1 MTVYGKNLICD
12 QRIRISVGDPIGV
25 SCPSSFRLYMMDGDE
40 TRRLAGRTGWSY
52 KEADGA
58 TRDYCPS
65 HRWVAPAREAK
76 ISE

>member
-12 QRIRISVGDPIGV
+12 QRIRLSAGDAIGAA
-25 SCPSSFRLYMMDGDE
+25 CPSAFRLYMMDGDE
-40 TRRLAGRTGWSY
+40 TRRLAGRTGWSS
-52 KEADGA
+52 KEVDGF